1 MLLEQVGADAEVVRG
16 QDVQSAMI
24 EVHAATD
31 ATIEVHAA
39 TDATIEVHAATDA
52 TIKAHAATDATIE
65 AHAPTDATIEAHA
78 PTDATIVGHAATD
91 ATIGGHART
100 DATIE
105 AHARTDATIEAHAP
119 TDATTEAHAAT
130 EVHAVTDATTEAHAA
145 TDAKIGAHAPTDA
158 TIGGHAATDA
168 TTEGHAQTIVMEV
181 ILDHSVMTDH
191 RASVIVTVMSAS
203 PLPMNHQRCVNLEE
217 GPQHAEVVRVEDR
230 VDAGRV
236 REVRADVVWAAVARM
251 GSHHHLLLLAA
262 ETPMNGVQRH
272 MYQTAT
278 CSKRISMKTNPK
290 RERCEAGGINHPQ
303 TVKRRNRIHCHNQYC

>member
-1 MLLEQVGADAEVVRG
+1 
-16 QDVQSAMI
+16 
-24 EVHAATD
+24 
-31 ATIEVHAA
+31 
-39 TDATIEVHAATDA
+39 
-52 TIKAHAATDATIE
+52 
-65 AHAPTDATIEAHA
+65 
-78 PTDATIVGHAATD
+78 
-91 ATIGGHART
+91 
-100 DATIE
+100 
-105 AHARTDATIEAHAP
+105 
-119 TDATTEAHAAT
+119 
-130 EVHAVTDATTEAHAA
+130 
-145 TDAKIGAHAPTDA
+145 
-158 TIGGHAATDA
+158 
-168 TTEGHAQTIVMEV
+168 MEV

-217 GPQHAEVVRVEDR
+217 GPQHAEVVRVEAK

-236 REVRADVVWAAVARM
+236 PEVRADVVWAAVARM

>member
-31 ATIEVHAA
+31 ATIGG
-39 TDATIEVHAATDA
+39 
-52 TIKAHAATDATIE
+52 
-65 AHAPTDATIEAHA
+65 HAPTDATIE
-78 PTDATIVGHAATD
+78 V
-91 ATIGGHART
+91 
-100 DATIE
+100 
-105 AHARTDATIEAHAP
+105 
-119 TDATTEAHAAT
+119 
-130 EVHAVTDATTEAHAA
+130 
-145 TDAKIGAHAPTDA
+145 HAPTDA

-203 PLPMNHQRCVNLEE
+203 PLQMSHQRCVNLEE
-217 GPQHAEVVRVEDR
+217 GPQHAEVVRVEAK

-262 ETPMNGVQRH
+262 ETQTNVVRRH
-272 MYQTAT
+272 MFQTAT
-278 CSKRISMKTNPK
+278 CSKRISMRTNPK
-290 RERCEAGGINHPQ
+290 RERCEAGGINHPPM
-303 TVKRRNRIHCHNQYC
+303 VKLRNRIRCHKPILQTRDDHS

>member
-31 ATIEVHAA
+31 ATIEAHAA
-39 TDATIEVHAATDA
+39 TDATTEVHAAIDATTEVHAAIDATTEVHAATDA
-52 TIKAHAATDATIE
+52 TTE
-65 AHAPTDATIEAHA
+65 VHAPTDATTEAHA
-78 PTDATIVGHAATD
+78 P
-91 ATIGGHART
+91 T

-105 AHARTDATIEAHAP
+105 AHARTDATIEAHAATDATIGGHAP
-119 TDATTEAHAAT
+119 TDATI
-130 EVHAVTDATTEAHAA
+130 EV
-145 TDAKIGAHAPTDA
+145 HAPTDA

-217 GPQHAEVVRVEDR
+217 GPQHAEVVRVEAK

-236 REVRADVVWAAVARM
+236 PEVRADVVWAAVARM

>member
-1 MLLEQVGADAEVVRG
+1 MLLEQVGADAEAVRG

-24 EVHAATD
+24 EV
-31 ATIEVHAA
+31 
-39 TDATIEVHAATDA
+39 
-52 TIKAHAATDATIE
+52 
-65 AHAPTDATIEAHA
+65 
-78 PTDATIVGHAATD
+78 
-91 ATIGGHART
+91 
-100 DATIE
+100 
-105 AHARTDATIEAHAP
+105 HARTDATIEAHAP

-145 TDAKIGAHAPTDA
+145 TDAKIGAHAPTDATIGAHAPTDA

>member
-16 QDVQSAMI
+16 QDVQSAM
-24 EVHAATD
+24 
-31 ATIEVHAA
+31 IEVHAA

-78 PTDATIVGHAATD
+78 PTDATIGGHAATD
-91 ATIGGHART
+91 ATTEVHAP
-100 DATIE
+100 I
-105 AHARTDATIEAHAP
+105 DATIEAHAP
-119 TDATTEAHAAT
+119 TDATTEAHAR
-130 EVHAVTDATTEAHAA
+130 TDATIEVHAA
-145 TDAKIGAHAPTDA
+145 TDATIEAHAPTEAHARTDATIEAHAATDA

-168 TTEGHAQTIVMEV
+168 TTGGHAQTIVMEV

-217 GPQHAEVVRVEDR
+217 GPQHAEVVRVEAK

-236 REVRADVVWAAVARM
+236 PEVRADVVWAAVARM

-262 ETPMNGVQRH
+262 ETQTNVVRRH
-272 MYQTAT
+272 MFQTAT
-278 CSKRISMKTNPK
+278 CSKRISMRTNPK
-290 RERCEAGGINHPQ
+290 RERCEAGGINHPPM
-303 TVKRRNRIHCHNQYC
+303 VKLRNRIRCHKPILQTRDDHS

>member
-1 MLLEQVGADAEVVRG
+1 MLLEQVGADAEAVRG

-24 EVHAATD
+24 EV
-31 ATIEVHAA
+31 
-39 TDATIEVHAATDA
+39 
-52 TIKAHAATDATIE
+52 
-65 AHAPTDATIEAHA
+65 
-78 PTDATIVGHAATD
+78 
-91 ATIGGHART
+91 HART

-130 EVHAVTDATTEAHAA
+130 DATTEAHARTDATTEAHAR
-145 TDAKIGAHAPTDA
+145 TDATIEAHAPTDA

-217 GPQHAEVVRVEDR
+217 GPQHAEVVRVEAK

-236 REVRADVVWAAVARM
+236 PEVRADVVWAAVARM